1 MASAGQGSPL
11 RSQLA
16 LKLKPNTPKK
26 SLPTPS
32 PTVQVKLN
40 YYYSVSIRYLKSYL
54 FIYVLYQLFTFMVH
68 CYLNF
73 RMNATKYFWILHS

>member
-26 SLPTPS
+26 SAPTPS
-32 PTVQVKLN
+32 PTVQV
-40 YYYSVSIRYLKSYL
+40 SFFLK
-54 FIYVLYQLFTFMVH
+54 V
-68 CYLNF
+68 NF
-73 RMNATKYFWILHS
+73 FLRSLSNLKRAKTPGCLC

>member
-26 SLPTPS
+26 APTPS
-32 PTVQVKLN
+32 PTVQVKNFFFLN
-40 YYYSVSIRYLKSYL
+40 HFIHLFSRFSQTPRKSMSTL
-54 FIYVLYQLFTFMVH
+54 AFALPKH
-68 CYLNF
+68 G
-73 RMNATKYFWILHS
+73 

>member
-26 SLPTPS
+26 SAPTPS
-32 PTVQVKLN
+32 PSVQVILFRIEIIIVDLKV
-40 YYYSVSIRYLKSYL
+40 YQVKKSY
-54 FIYVLYQLFTFMVH
+54 YQI
-68 CYLNF
+68 C
-73 RMNATKYFWILHS
+73 HSCH